1 MSVNLIER
9 AELLIQQNKFK
20 EAEYVLNELMT
31 SNPTHIHVLALL
43 SEVKIQQSLFS
54 EAENLINNAI
64 SLGPDVDYLY
74 YIKSKIYIHREKYQ
88 EAEQCLQQA
97 ITINPVE
104 ADYYALW
111 ASIKVTRKQ
120 FSEGLELA
128 NKALENDAENILAL
142 NIRSTALFK
151 LDRKEESFNTIHGAL
166 NEDPNNAYTHANY
179 GWSLLEKGD
188 HKKSLE
194 HFSEALK
201 SNPNLQFAQA
211 GMAEAL
217 KARYLVY
224 RMFLTYSFWISN
236 LTAKYQ
242 WGVIIGVYLGF
253 RGLKTL
259 AANNESLRPYL
270 IPLIILL
277 SLVAFSTWV
286 ITPLGNLF
294 LRLNKYGK
302 HLLNSKEIQS
312 SNFVAISAVLF
323 FIGCVLYLIFQ
334 EEKWLTIAVFGFT
347 MMIPLSAMFS
357 PSKYKNALLYYTL
370 AMAVAG
376 SLAIYNAFTTEEIF
390 GMFAVIYVFG
400 IFAFQWIVN
409 LLVIRASNK

>member
-1 MSVNLIER
+1 MSVALIER
-9 AELLIQQNKFK
+9 AELLIHQNKFK
-20 EAEYVLNELMT
+20 EAEHVLNELMT

-43 SEVKIQQSLFS
+43 SEVKIQQNLFS

-74 YIKSKIYIHREKYQ
+74 YIKSKIYIHKENYND
-88 EAEQCLQQA
+88 AEHCLQQA
-97 ITINPVE
+97 ITINPSD
-104 ADYYALW
+104 AAYYALW

-120 FSEGLELA
+120 FTEGLELA
-128 NKALENDAENILAL
+128 NRALENDAENILAL

-151 LDRKEESFNTIHGAL
+151 LDRKEESFVTIKGAL
-166 NEDPNNAYTHANY
+166 NEDPSNAYTHANY

-188 HKKSLE
+188 HRKSLE

-201 SNPNLQFAQA
+201 NNPNLQFAQA

-217 KARYLVY
+217 KGRYFAY
-224 RMFLTYSFWISN
+224 RMFLKYSFWISN

-259 AANNESLRPYL
+259 AASNDSLRPYL

-302 HLLNSKEIQS
+302 HLLNKKEIQS
-312 SNFVAISAVLF
+312 SNFVAFSAVVF
-323 FIGCVLYLIFQ
+323 FVGCVFYLIFQ

-347 MMIPLSAMFS
+347 MMIPLSAMFA
-357 PSKYKNALLYYTL
+357 PSKYKNSLVYYTT
-370 AMAVAG
+370 AMAVVG
-376 SLAIYNAFTTEEIF
+376 ILAIYNAFTTEEIF
-390 GMFAVIYVFG
+390 GTFAVIYVFG